1 MIGLLKEPLFF
12 LTATLLLYSAA
23 SWLYRRLG
31 LLFLQPVLLT
41 VVLMILFLALTG
53 IEYESYMEGGKII
66 HFFLGPSV
74 VALGVPLYLRSTEL
88 RKEFGAI
95 AVSLL
100 FGSLTGIISVVLPL
114 LYLGVPREIILS
126 MAPKSV
132 TTPVAMGIA
141 EKAGGIPSLTAAAVV
156 VTGILGALIGPVVL
170 KLCGVVS
177 GTPFGFAMGTASHGI
192 GTARA
197 LETGEL
203 EGASSGLA
211 ICLNGILTSVF
222 TPLVIRLFL

>member
-100 FGSLTGIISVVLPL
+100 FGSLTGIISVVPI
-114 LYLGVPREIILS
+114 PD
-126 MAPKSV
+126 
-132 TTPVAMGIA
+132 
-141 EKAGGIPSLTAAAVV
+141 GGSGGCDRDSWSADR
-156 VTGILGALIGPVVL
+156 TG
-170 KLCGVVS
+170 
-177 GTPFGFAMGTASHGI
+177 GTETLRRCFRDTIRFCHGN
-192 GTARA
+192 
-197 LETGEL
+197 
-203 EGASSGLA
+203 S
-211 ICLNGILTSVF
+211 F
-222 TPLVIRLFL
+222 TRNRYCQGS